1 MRIDYLRYFILVSET
16 GSISQAAEKLYITQQ
31 GLSRIISN
39 LEKEFGTSL
48 FIRNNNRIKLT
59 DAGTRAVAWARKID
73 QDYQAMVEDIR
84 PILDTSLDAAGRS
97 SYVIYAT
104 PVTCSTV
111 IPQIIEPISRQ
122 FPHVHFNVIEKLPTE
137 IVEECPLEEN
147 SMAILSISTFLRH
160 SCKRLNQPDCHFE
173 EYFHDILMLSV
184 SKHSPIARQKLVSQ
198 QQLSDIPMALHYTE
212 LYMVRHLLGEAYQPS
227 VLVHTTNH
235 GFCQTIVEHG
245 KAAGL
250 TSALLEYYYPSEK
263 TVMVPLDKSVSIA
276 YGCLYN
282 KSIPLNPISRELL
295 SIIREELNRCN
306 EAQRNWSGD

>member
-1 MRIDYLRYFILVSET
+1 
-16 GSISQAAEKLYITQQ
+16 
-31 GLSRIISN
+31 
-39 LEKEFGTSL
+39 
-48 FIRNNNRIKLT
+48 
-59 DAGTRAVAWARKID
+59 
-73 QDYQAMVEDIR
+73 
-84 PILDTSLDAAGRS
+84 
-97 SYVIYAT
+97 
-104 PVTCSTV
+104 
-111 IPQIIEPISRQ
+111 
-122 FPHVHFNVIEKLPTE
+122 
-137 IVEECPLEEN
+137 
-147 SMAILSISTFLRH
+147 
-160 SCKRLNQPDCHFE
+160 
-173 EYFHDILMLSV
+173 MLSV